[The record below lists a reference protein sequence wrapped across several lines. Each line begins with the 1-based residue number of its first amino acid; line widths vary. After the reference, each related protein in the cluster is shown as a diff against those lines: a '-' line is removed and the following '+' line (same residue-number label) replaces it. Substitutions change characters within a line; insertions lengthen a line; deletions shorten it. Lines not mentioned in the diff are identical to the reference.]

1 MSASGKVVFGAV
13 AAILTLGAMQFASG
27 HDLASHILSTAPDGT
42 INRAA
47 KGDRAAMATPSQ
59 TSVPMQTISVRLAEF
74 SDTSFLLRIPTAAE
88 SNSNLSPGSSS
99 RGAEQEARPSASQ
112 ILIKTERDE
121 IKRPVACE
129 PMVSVLTEIAK
140 RLQPG
145 RCVT

>member
-13 AAILTLGAMQFASG
+13 AAMLTLGAMQFASG
-27 HDLASHILSTAPDGT
+27 HDLTGRLLISSPDGT

-47 KGDRAAMATPSQ
+47 KGDRAAMAVPQ
-59 TSVPMQTISVRLAEF
+59 QNKAVPMQTISVRLAEF
-74 SDTSFLLRIPTAAE
+74 SDTSFLLRIPTTTGTNDHSLRTNDLQAA
-88 SNSNLSPGSSS
+88 PPAG
-99 RGAEQEARPSASQ
+99 Q

>member
-1 MSASGKVVFGAV
+1 MSSGKIVFGI
-13 AAILTLGAMQFASG
+13 AAAALTLGAMQFASG
-27 HDLASHILSTAPDGT
+27 HDLTANLRAAAPDGI

-47 KGDRAAMATPSQ
+47 KGDRAAMAAPAQ
-59 TSVPMQTISVRLAEF
+59 KVARMQTISVRLAEF
-74 SDTSFLLRIPTAAE
+74 SDTSFLLRVPQAADTAIAP
-88 SNSNLSPGSSS
+88 SHDTNMRALPPA
-99 RGAEQEARPSASQ
+99 GA

-129 PMVSVLTEIAK
+129 PMVSVLTEVAK